1 MLSALIYELRQALR
15 SLAGNLGFSVLVVSV
30 LASGLAC
37 VIFMLVMI
45 NGLIIRPLPFP
56 EPERLLHAGV
66 TDGSNDGRL
75 DNVSA
80 RDLLELRRRLAE
92 LADVAGYESA
102 TINLSDLDRPERF
115 DGAMISSN
123 FASVLRATP
132 VLGRDFNEADEK
144 PGAPAVVL
152 LSHKLWRSRYGGDP
166 GILGRQVRVNTR
178 PATVVGI
185 MAEGMSYPYREVIW
199 IPATLREDVADTD
212 NSYTIALRARPGVD
226 DVAIATELESWR
238 SDAARADPDR
248 FRGLRTGLESL
259 SMYTIN
265 RTTRIVLGIML
276 AAVMLVLL
284 VACANAANL
293 LLLRTLAR
301 RQELAVR
308 VALGAS
314 RIRVA
319 VHLLAQS
326 LLLAIIATAIALP
339 LAAMAMHHEGE
350 LLRSSPNG
358 VADWLSFDLDW
369 NIVGMAAAAALLTAL
384 ATGLL
389 PALRASRDTVS
400 NTLRDNSRGTT
411 GGTFMRLSKV
421 LVIGEVAMSCALL
434 IVVGTM
440 IRGIMTLD
448 RIDLGFDASH
458 LLSARVAL
466 FTNTY
471 PTGADQVRLYE
482 KLTDR
487 LRGDAEV
494 VDATVATT
502 LPMRFGANRDI
513 LPAGV
518 AAEGDSALPKVRY
531 GAADDH
537 FASTYGLP
545 MLRGRFFDVRDV
557 AGSELVAVVDPVFA
571 QRYAA
576 GGDVVGRQF
585 RLDPRSADGPSVT
598 VVGIISPLKLDA
610 PGDEPQ
616 PVMLTPLRQDPARFV
631 SLVVHTRGNP
641 NAFAPRLNAIMHEVD
656 ADTPL
661 YFVRDFQA
669 VIAEATF
676 GEHVVAQLFGV
687 FGCIALVLAGAGLYG
702 IMAFSV
708 GQRTREIGVR
718 RALGAP
724 AAGVLRILFIRTG
737 WQLALGLAAGL
748 LIGIPLARVLT
759 GTLHSISGNDVTT
772 PLVALTILVAA
783 AVFAVIVPA
792 RRALRVDPTV
802 ALRYE

>member
-1 MLSALIYELRQALR
+1 MLTALVDELRHALRALANHPGFSAL
-15 SLAGNLGFSVLVVSV
+15 VVGV

-37 VIFMLVMI
+37 VMFMLVMI
-45 NGLIIRPLPFP
+45 NGLVLRPLPFP
-56 EPERLLHAGV
+56 EPDRLLHAGV

-75 DNVSA
+75 TDVSG
-80 RDLLELRRRLAE
+80 RDLLELRRRLTD

-115 DGAMISSN
+115 DGAMISGN
-123 FASVLRATP
+123 LGRVLGMAP
-132 VLGRDFNEADEK
+132 ILGRDLNESDEQ

-152 LSHKLWRSRYGGDP
+152 LSYTLWHSRYGGDP
-166 GILGRQVRVNTR
+166 GIVGRQIRVNTR
-178 PATVVGI
+178 PTTVVGI
-185 MAEGMSYPYREVIW
+185 MPAGMSYPYREVVW
-199 IPATLREDVADTD
+199 IPATLREDVPDPE
-212 NSYTIALRARPGVD
+212 NSYVVALRMRSGVD
-226 DVAIATELESWR
+226 AAAIATALDAWR
-238 SDAARADPDR
+238 TDAARVDPER
-248 FRGLRTGLESL
+248 FRGLRAGVESL
-259 SMYTIN
+259 SLYTIN

-293 LLLRTLAR
+293 LLLRTLSR

-314 RIRVA
+314 RSRVA
-319 VHLLAQS
+319 LHLLAQS
-326 LLLAIIATAIALP
+326 LLLALVATAVALP
-339 LAAMAMHHEGE
+339 LATLAMKHEGDI
-350 LLRSSPNG
+350 LRTSPNG
-358 VADWLSFDLDW
+358 VADWLRFDLDGKL
-369 NIVGMAAAAALLTAL
+369 IAMAIGAALLTAL

-400 NTLRDNSRGTT
+400 NTLRDGSRGNS
-411 GGTFMRLSKV
+411 GGNFLRWSRV

-440 IRGIMTLD
+440 IRGIVTLD
-448 RIDLGFDASH
+448 RIDLGFDASR
-458 LLSARVAL
+458 LLSARIAL

-471 PTGADQVRLYE
+471 PTGADQVRLFE
-482 KLTDR
+482 KLTER
-487 LRGDAEV
+487 LRGDAQV
-494 VDATVATT
+494 VEASVATT

-513 LPAGV
+513 LPADV
-518 AAEGDSALPKVRY
+518 AAEGDIGLPKVRY

-537 FASTYGLP
+537 FVSTYGLR
-545 MLRGRFFDVRDV
+545 MLRGRYFDARDA
-557 AGSELVAVVDPVFA
+557 AGAARVAVVDGAFA
-571 QRYAA
+571 QRYAE

-598 VVGIISPLKLDA
+598 IIGVISPLKLDA
-610 PGDEPQ
+610 PGDEVQ
-616 PVMLTPLRQDPARFV
+616 PVMLAPLRQDPARFV
-631 SLVVHTRGNP
+631 SLVVQVRGEP
-641 NAFAPRLNAIMHEVD
+641 NAFAPRLNAIMREVD

-661 YFVRDFQA
+661 YWVRDFPA

-687 FGCIALVLAGAGLYG
+687 FGIVALILAGAGLYG
-702 IMAFSV
+702 IMAFSG

-724 AAGVLRILFIRTG
+724 AGGVLRSLFARTG
-737 WQLALGLAAGL
+737 WQLGLGLAAGL
-748 LIGIPLARVLT
+748 LIGMPLARVLT
-759 GTLHSISGNDVTT
+759 GTLHSIEANDVTT
-772 PLVALTILVAA
+772 PLVALTILVVAA
-783 AVFAVIVPA
+783 AFAVIIPA
-792 RRALRVDPTV
+792 RRALRIDPTE

>member
-15 SLAGNLGFSVLVVSV
+15 SLAGNLGFSVLVAGV

-45 NGLIIRPLPFP
+45 NGLILRPLPFP

-75 DNVSA
+75 NDVSS
-80 RDLLELRRRLAE
+80 RDLLEVRRRLAD
-92 LADVAGYESA
+92 LADVAGYQSA

-115 DGAMISSN
+115 DGAMISGN
-123 FASVLRATP
+123 LGRVLGATP
-132 VLGRDFNEADEK
+132 LLGRDFNEGDEQ
-144 PGAPAVVL
+144 PGAPAVAL
-152 LSHKLWRSRYGGDP
+152 LSYKLWHSRYGGDP
-166 GILGRQVRVNTR
+166 GILGRQIRVNTR

-185 MAEGMSYPYREVIW
+185 MPAGMSYPYREVVW
-199 IPATLREDVADTD
+199 IPATLREDVPDPD
-212 NSYTIALRARPGVD
+212 SSYVIAMRARTGID
-226 DVAIATELESWR
+226 QAAIQTALEAWR
-238 SDAARADPDR
+238 DDAARVDPER
-248 FRGLRTGLESL
+248 FRGLRVGVESL

-314 RIRVA
+314 RTRVTL
-319 VHLLAQS
+319 HLLVQS
-326 LLLAIIATAIALP
+326 LMLAVIATAVALP
-339 LAAMAMHHEGE
+339 LASMAMRYEGE
-350 LLRSSPNG
+350 LLRTSPNG
-358 VADWLSFDLDW
+358 VADWLHFDLDW
-369 NIVGMAAAAALLTAL
+369 KVIGLALAAALLTAL

-389 PALRASRDTVS
+389 PALRASRDSVS
-400 NTLRDNSRGTT
+400 NTLRDGSRGTT
-411 GGTFMRLSKV
+411 GGSFMRLSRV
-421 LVIGEVAMSCALL
+421 LVIGEVALSCALL

-448 RIDLGFDASH
+448 HMDLGFDSSR

-471 PTGADQVRLYE
+471 PTGAAQVRLFE
-482 KLTDR
+482 KLTDS

-494 VDATVATT
+494 VDASVATT
-502 LPMRFGANRDI
+502 LPMRFGGNRDI
-513 LPAGV
+513 LPAGTSPD
-518 AAEGDSALPKVRY
+518 GDIGLPKVRY

-537 FASTYGLP
+537 FASTYGLR
-545 MLRGRFFDVRDV
+545 MLRGRFFDARDL
-557 AGSELVAVVDPVFA
+557 AGGGRVAVVDPTFA
-571 QRYAA
+571 QRYAE

-598 VVGIISPLKLDA
+598 VIGVISPLKLDA
-610 PGDEPQ
+610 PGDEAQ
-616 PVMLTPLRQDPARFV
+616 PVMLAPLRQDPSRFV
-631 SLVVHTRGNP
+631 SLVVHTRGDP
-641 NAFAPRLNAIMHEVD
+641 KAFTPRLNAIMHEVD

-661 YFVRDFQA
+661 YWVRDFKD

-676 GEHVVAQLFGV
+676 GEHVVAQLFSV
-687 FGCIALVLAGAGLYG
+687 FGVIALILAGAGLYG
-702 IMAFSV
+702 ITAFSV

-718 RALGAP
+718 RARGAP
-724 AAGVLRILFIRTG
+724 AGGVLRILFVRTG
-737 WQLALGLAAGL
+737 WQLGVGLAVGL
-748 LIGIPLARVLT
+748 ALGIPLARVLT
-759 GTLHSISGNDVTT
+759 GTLHSIDASDIAT
-772 PLVALTILVAA
+772 PLLALTILIAA
-783 AVFAVIVPA
+783 ATFAIIVPA
-792 RRALRVDPTV
+792 RRALRVDPTE

>member
-1 MLSALIYELRQALR
+1 MSSALIYELRQSLR
-15 SLAGNLGFSVLVVSV
+15 SLTSNPGFSVLVVGV

-45 NGLIIRPLPFP
+45 NGLILRPLPFP
-56 EPERLLHAGV
+56 EPDRLLHAGV

-75 DNVSA
+75 NDVSG
-80 RDLLELRRRLAE
+80 RDLLEVRRRLAE
-92 LADVAGYESA
+92 LADVAGYQSA
-102 TINLSDLDRPERF
+102 TINLSDLDLPERF
-115 DGAMISSN
+115 DGAMISGN
-123 FASVLRATP
+123 LGRVLGATP
-132 VLGRDFNEADEK
+132 VLGRDFNEGDEQ
-144 PGAPAVVL
+144 PGAPAVAL
-152 LSHKLWRSRYGGDP
+152 LSYKLWHSRYGGDP
-166 GILGRQVRVNTR
+166 GILGRQIRVNTR

-185 MAEGMSYPYREVIW
+185 MPAGMSYPYREVVW
-199 IPATLREDVADTD
+199 IPATLREDVPDPD
-212 NSYTIALRARPGVD
+212 NSYVIAMRARAGTEQA
-226 DVAIATELESWR
+226 AIQTALEAWR
-238 SDAARADPDR
+238 SDAARVDPER
-248 FRGLRTGLESL
+248 FRGLRVGVESL
-259 SMYTIN
+259 SLYTIN

-314 RIRVA
+314 RTRVTL
-319 VHLLAQS
+319 HLLVQS
-326 LLLAIIATAIALP
+326 LLLAIIATTIALP
-339 LAAMAMHHEGE
+339 LASMAMRYEGE
-350 LLRSSPNG
+350 LLRTSPNG
-358 VADWLSFDLDW
+358 VADWLRFDLDW
-369 NIVGMAAAAALLTAL
+369 KVIGLALAAALLTAL

-400 NTLRDNSRGTT
+400 NTLRDGSRGTT
-411 GGTFMRLSKV
+411 GGSFMRLSRV
-421 LVIGEVAMSCALL
+421 LVIGEVALSCALL

-448 RIDLGFDASH
+448 HMDLGFDSSR

-471 PTGADQVRLYE
+471 PTGADQVRLFE
-482 KLTDR
+482 KLTES

-494 VDATVATT
+494 VDASVATT

-513 LPAGV
+513 LPAGTSPD
-518 AAEGDSALPKVRY
+518 GDIGLPKVRY

-537 FASTYGLP
+537 FASTYGLR
-545 MLRGRFFDVRDV
+545 MLKGRFFDARDL
-557 AGSELVAVVDPVFA
+557 AGGERVAVVDPTFA
-571 QRYAA
+571 QRYAE

-598 VVGIISPLKLDA
+598 VIGIISPLKLDA
-610 PGDEPQ
+610 PGDEVQ
-616 PVMLTPLRQDPARFV
+616 PVMLAPLRQDPSRFV
-631 SLVVHTRGNP
+631 SLVVHTRGDP
-641 NAFAPRLNAIMHEVD
+641 KSFAPRMNAIMHEVD

-661 YFVRDFQA
+661 YWVRDFQA

-676 GEHVVAQLFGV
+676 GEHVVAQLFSV
-687 FGCIALVLAGAGLYG
+687 FGVIALILAGAGLYG
-702 IMAFSV
+702 ITAFSV

-724 AAGVLRILFIRTG
+724 AGGVLRILFVRTG
-737 WQLALGLAAGL
+737 WQLAVGLAAGL
-748 LIGIPLARVLT
+748 ALGIPLARVLT
-759 GTLHSISGNDVTT
+759 GTLHSIDANDIAT
-772 PLVALTILVAA
+772 PLLALTILIVAA
-783 AVFAVIVPA
+783 TFAIIVPA
-792 RRALRVDPTV
+792 RRALRVDPTE